1 MLFSLY
7 YQKILK
13 HGGTNMRQESKEQ
26 LLKQLL
32 KNSFQV
38 LWQSSNFRIATTSV
52 ICDFDQFTKDLDSNK
67 RDFSLSIGHYSPA
80 DSLGIEQK
88 LVDTAGSEYYIV
100 IATLTWDE
108 NNCSSI
114 KEEVDDRLK
123 KALRKHEKEV
133 LQAMERAK
141 QIQTELNKKE

>member
-1 MLFSLY
+1 
-7 YQKILK
+7 
-13 HGGTNMRQESKEQ
+13 MRQESKE
-26 LLKQLL
+26 QLL

-52 ICDFDQFTKDLDSNK
+52 ICDVDQFTKDLDSNK

-80 DSLGIEQK
+80 NSLGIEQK
-88 LVDTAGSEYYIV
+88 LVDNAGTEYYIV
-100 IATLTWDE
+100 IATLKWDE
-108 NNCSSI
+108 NTGSSI
-114 KEEVDDRLK
+114 EEEVDDRLK
-123 KALRKHEKEV
+123 KALRKHKEEV